1 MRIVIDMQGA
11 QTGSRFRGIGRYTM
25 ALAAAMVKLR
35 GEHEIILALNGL
47 FPETIDSIRD
57 AFDGLLPQEKIK
69 VWNSVGPV
77 HAFDPSNECRKDI
90 AELIREEFLAS
101 LEPDIV
107 HVTSLMEG
115 FGDDAV
121 HSIGRAPFKVPT
133 AVTFYDLIPLINSDV
148 YFAPNPGFE
157 ILYREKISHLNRAQ
171 LMLAI
176 SESSREEALQYLD
189 LSREQIVNISAAV
202 DDIFKPVTYA
212 EEATRKLNEKYGVRR
227 KYLMYSG
234 ATDDRKNHLGLI
246 SAYALLPAS
255 IREEYQLILVG
266 GLPDDHRY
274 RFEQHV
280 LKSKLSL
287 EDVIITGRVSDE
299 ELVQFYNQCALYVFP
314 SLHEGFGLPVLEA
327 MSCGAAAIG
336 SSTTSV
342 PEVIGNTEALF
353 DPYSERA
360 IAEKIL
366 QVLGD
371 PLFLQSLKEHGVVQA
386 RSFTWENS
394 AQLTI
399 RAFERW
405 YELNRNQAVKYKEFS
420 NEADRRCWL
429 LDEVARLGPV
439 MSDTEI
445 KRIAQA
451 IATNTPAPMKQL
463 LVDVSDLVGSNNRT
477 GVSYIVR
484 RILLELLANP
494 LQGYVVRPV
503 YATADD
509 FGYRYANKYL
519 GKLFDSS
526 SSDLEDSYIDFFQCD
541 IFLGL
546 DVQHNVQAKQ
556 ASFYQYLRRIGV
568 SIYFVLYELEPLLKS
583 SVFPESVL
591 SAGHGRL
598 ALSRYMDGVLCISKT
613 VSLELA
619 NWLEKNAPPKGRAL
633 KIGCFSL
640 GSDIENN
647 PATKKMTSSDEETL
661 QQISKNVSFLITLTN
676 DSAAAI
682 AQTLKAFEVLW
693 EEGDSA
699 LLILVSRI
707 GQYINETITQEVLGS
722 GSHCIWLREVSD
734 DFYLKIQ
741 AASTCLI
748 MVSEGENFGMELM
761 EAAQCNLPI
770 IARDIV
776 LYREIAADHVFYFS
790 GHEPEALMLAVKSWK
805 SLYIQG
811 RHPISENIP
820 LQTWRESVEQI
831 KGLISYAGS
840 EIVK

>member
-25 ALAAAMVKLR
+25 ALAAAMVELR
-35 GEHEIILALNGL
+35 GEHEVILALNGL

-57 AFDGLLPQEKIK
+57 VFDGLLPQENIK
-69 VWNSVGPV
+69 VWNSIGPV
-77 HAFDPSNECRKDI
+77 HAFDPSNEFRKDI

-133 AVTFYDLIPLINSDV
+133 AVTFYDLIPLIKSDV

-157 ILYREKISHLNRAQ
+157 RLYREKISHLNRAE

-202 DDIFKPVTYA
+202 DDIFKPVTYS
-212 EEATRKLNEKYGVRR
+212 ESSTRKLNDKYGVRD
-227 KYLMYSG
+227 KYIMYSG
-234 ATDDRKNHLGLI
+234 ATDDRKNHMGLI
-246 SAYALLPAS
+246 SAYALLPNRV
-255 IREEYQLILVG
+255 REEYQLVLVG

-280 LKSKLSL
+280 LKSKLSF

-327 MSCGAAAIG
+327 MACGAAAIG

-342 PEVIGNTEALF
+342 PEVIGNKEALF
-353 DPYSERA
+353 DPYSEQA
-360 IAEKIL
+360 IADKIL

-371 PLFLQSLKEHGVVQA
+371 PLFLQSLKENGVVQA

-405 YELNRNQAVKYKEFS
+405 YELNAKQAGKYKEFS

-445 KRIAQA
+445 RRISQA
-451 IATNTPAPMKQL
+451 IASNTPAPMKQL
-463 LVDVSDLVGSNNRT
+463 LVDVSGLVNSNGCT

-484 RILLELLANP
+484 RILLELVANP
-494 LQGYVVRPV
+494 LLGYVVKPV

-509 FGYRYANKYL
+509 FGYRYTNKYL
-519 GKLFDSS
+519 NEFDSS
-526 SSDLEDSYIDFFQCD
+526 SSNLEGGYIDVFQGD

-556 ASFYQYLRRIGV
+556 ASYYQYLRRIGV

-583 SVFPESVL
+583 SVFPENVL
-591 SAGHGRL
+591 STGLGRL
-598 ALSRYMDGVLCISKT
+598 ALSRYMDGVFCISKT
-613 VSLELA
+613 VSLELTS
-619 NWLEKNAPPKGRAL
+619 WLEVNAPPKSRAL
-633 KIGCFSL
+633 KIGYFNL
-640 GSDIENN
+640 GSDTENIAAN
-647 PATKKMTSSDEETL
+647 ECMTSSDEEIL
-661 QQISKNVSFLITLTN
+661 QKISTNTSFLKTLNN
-676 DSAAAI
+676 DSAKAVV
-682 AQTLKAFEVLW
+682 QTLNAFKLLRN
-693 EEGDSA
+693 EGDSA

-707 GQYINETITQEVLGS
+707 GQSTDEAISKEISDS
-722 GSHCIWLREVSD
+722 GCDCIWLRNVSD
-734 DFYLKIQ
+734 EFYSKIQ

-748 MVSEGENFGMELM
+748 VTSEGERFGMELM
-761 EAAQCNLPI
+761 EAARCNLPV
-770 IARDIV
+770 IARDIF
-776 LYREIAADHVFYFS
+776 LHREIAGDQAFYFS
-790 GHEPEALMLAVKSWK
+790 GYEPEALMLALKSWK
-805 SLYIQG
+805 ELYAQG
-811 RHPISENIP
+811 QHPISGNMP
-820 LQTWRESVEQI
+820 LQTWRESAEQL
-831 KGLISYAGS
+831 KGLIN
-840 EIVK
+840 